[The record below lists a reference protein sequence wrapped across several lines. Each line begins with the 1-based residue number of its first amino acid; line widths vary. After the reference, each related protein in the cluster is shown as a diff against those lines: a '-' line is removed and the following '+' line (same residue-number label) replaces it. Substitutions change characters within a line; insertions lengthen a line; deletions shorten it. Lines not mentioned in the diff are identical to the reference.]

1 MTKLTIADTN
11 AKISETNSKLEKHE
25 AVCAERWRE
34 TIYRIKRLELLILA
48 TLFPLSWGWRAFCQN
63 RFFKN
68 TMKIGSKITIGS
80 FATML
85 TIVVGI
91 WAIEDRYV
99 NAQEMQQSI
108 SQVHLRIDVEKKR
121 TLEREYYEFL
131 KLVTL
136 NPENADLKEH
146 LQAINEEKEELEK
159 RIDSRLENN

>member
-1 MTKLTIADTN
+1 
-11 AKISETNSKLEKHE
+11 
-25 AVCAERWRE
+25 
-34 TIYRIKRLELLILA
+34 
-48 TLFPLSWGWRAFCQN
+48 
-63 RFFKN
+63 
-68 TMKIGSKITIGS
+68 MKIGSKITIGS
-80 FATML
+80 FATIL
-85 TIVVGI
+85 AIVAGI

-131 KLVTL
+131 RLVAQ

-146 LQAINEEKEELEK
+146 LQAIKEEKEDLEK

>member
-1 MTKLTIADTN
+1 
-11 AKISETNSKLEKHE
+11 
-25 AVCAERWRE
+25 
-34 TIYRIKRLELLILA
+34 
-48 TLFPLSWGWRAFCQN
+48 
-63 RFFKN
+63 
-68 TMKIGSKITIGS
+68 MKIGSKITIGS
-80 FATML
+80 FATVL
-85 TIVVGI
+85 AIVAGI